1 MALTPERIAELERL
15 KEMMRQPAADAQRK
29 AQAIFNAE
37 KGAGQPVK
45 LPTDKAKGGQIS
57 QDAMQLAIMPKVQQY
72 ARPVTHAHHLEIEE
86 RPL

>member
-15 KEMMRQPAADAQRK
+15 KALMRQPATDAQRR

-37 KGAGQPVK
+37 KNAGQPVR
-45 LPTDKAKGGQIS
+45 LPMDKARGG
-57 QDAMQLAIMPKVQQY
+57 
-72 ARPVTHAHHLEIEE
+72 RVTHAHHLEIEE

>member
-15 KEMMRQPAADAQRK
+15 KAMMRQPAADAQRK

-45 LPTDKAKGGQIS
+45 LPMDKARGG
-57 QDAMQLAIMPKVQQY
+57 
-72 ARPVTHAHHLEIEE
+72 RVTHAHHLEIEE